1 MKKFISIL
9 LILVLIVS
17 LSACSNKSNVDNGK
31 VEIIVW
37 EQMPNESG
45 ANFDEIAAEFMKANP
60 NITVTRTHYE
70 TEQLRTNF
78 QSAALAGEGP
88 DLVYGP
94 SDNVGIFTASNL
106 IQPITNIVSKDF
118 LNNFAKNAL
127 EDGKIDN
134 DYYELPDVVGNQ
146 IAMLYNKDMIKEAPK
161 TWEEL
166 VKVAS
171 KYQDPANGK
180 YGFLY
185 NEKEPF
191 WFVAWF
197 GGYGGKI
204 FDENRNP
211 MLDNDAM
218 VKALQFTYDIRNKYN
233 LGEFDMNYDMADAM
247 FKEGNAAIILNGAWS
262 WSSYKEAGIN
272 LGIAPLPT
280 VPGGKNG
287 IPFSSTKGYMISKFM
302 PEEKKEAI
310 NKFFEF
316 FLNADN
322 NAKTALQKAE
332 APTNLKARELDI
344 VKNDE
349 LQKASV
355 STIDYTTP
363 MPIIPEMRAVW
374 DAIRP
379 ELEAVIAGDKS
390 PEDAA
395 KAMQERAVDG
405 IKTIHGE

>member
-1 MKKFISIL
+1 MKKIISL
-9 LILVLIVS
+9 SLVLVLIFS
-17 LSACSNKSNVDNGK
+17 LTACSKKAPVNQNI
-31 VEIIVW
+31 ELTIW
-37 EQMPNESG
+37 EQMPNDSG
-45 ANFDEIAAEFMKANP
+45 QNFDEIAAKFMEANP

-94 SDNVGIFTASNL
+94 SDNVGIFTASTL
-106 IQPITNIVSKDF
+106 IQPITNVVSEDF
-118 LNNFAKNAL
+118 LKKFAPNAL
-127 EDGKIDN
+127 SDGKVDGE
-134 DYYELPDVVGNQ
+134 YWELPDVVGNQ

-161 TWEEL
+161 TWNDL

-197 GGYGGKI
+197 GAYGGQV
-204 FDENRNP
+204 FDEKRNP
-211 MLDNDAM
+211 MLDSDAM
-218 VKALQFTYDIRNKYN
+218 VKALQFTSDIRSKYK
-233 LGEFDMNYDMADAM
+233 LGEVDMNYDMADAM
-247 FKEGNAAIILNGAWS
+247 FKDGNAAIILNGAWS
-262 WSSYKEAGIN
+262 WSSYKDAGIN

-280 VPGGKNG
+280 VPGGTNG
-287 IPFSSTKGYMISKFM
+287 MPFSSTKGYMISKFM
-302 PEEKKEAI
+302 PEEKKEAL

-316 FLNADN
+316 FLSSEND
-322 NAKTALQKAE
+322 AKIALQKAE
-332 APTNLKARELDI
+332 APTNLKARELDS

-349 LQKASV
+349 LQKSSLA
-355 STIDYTTP
+355 TIDYTTP
-363 MPIIPEMRAVW
+363 MPIIPEMRAIW

-379 ELEAVIAGDKS
+379 ELEAVISGDTTPK
-390 PEDAA
+390 DAA
-395 KAMQERAVDG
+395 KEMQKKAIDG
-405 IKTIHGE
+405 INTIKGE